1 MAVKRQIVWGVAS
14 LATLY
19 IGVANALGLGELKL
33 DSALNQPLN
42 ATIFLQGGDD
52 IDPSDI
58 RVSLADAAAFRN
70 AGLERPHFLTELRFT
85 PTMENNQLVVR
96 VQSPGPVR
104 EPYLNFLVELRRPN
118 GRLLREYTLLLD
130 PPMYQPPSAPQPRTF
145 PAPASNAVQ
154 QGRSV
159 DTAPRSSAPSDP
171 AAPPAALPDLSPA
184 AGAQQYRTASGDSLW
199 SIASRARP
207 GESVSIEETMLA
219 IRALNPDA
227 FINGDPSRLRV
238 GQLLTL
244 PTAQQLGA
252 SGSTSSAETTPDI
265 AQAEERN
272 AASLIPPRPAS
283 NTASSSAA
291 ELQTGSA
298 SAGDRRSAGPDS
310 SGEPTARLR
319 IEEEQRSEQ
328 VSADAALLA
337 DRLRSLEARFN
348 VMLDELDARDRQIAS
363 LQAELDIL
371 RQAQQAEDDRSDT
384 DSSAAAGPT
393 LSDAQDSD
401 GAVSTAGSDEP
412 QPGAVD
418 AEVLPAVADTPEP
431 AQPIADESQA
441 GAAQEP
447 AEQGFILR
455 WWPALLALLAVLLG
469 LVFFAR
475 KRTDDQDDSDVEDQ
489 VMPAQPTRVAP
500 EAAAP
505 LAAAMAADTATQRPA
520 TVRAA
525 PKPVDPLDGVELYI
539 TYGRFAEARAMLDK
553 AIADQPN
560 RLDLRY
566 KQLRVLAELGESRAF
581 TAQEEQVL
589 AQGGDAGRIEQIKAR
604 FPALFA
610 GTEAGLVE
618 QVDHVEPMLPDETTP
633 GDDEQVDSERAED
646 ITATQLNLNDFTLD
660 PDWDLIEG
668 LTPTAPR
675 KDSES
680 TFGAADERFESSLH
694 EFPEIEELDDEHNEH
709 FPGLRKNDKPRSDDR

>member
-33 DSALNQPLN
+33 DSALNQPLD
-42 ATIFLQGGDD
+42 ATIFLQGGGDV
-52 IDPSDI
+52 DPSDI

-130 PPMYQPPSAPQPRTF
+130 PPLYQPPSAPQPRSF
-145 PAPASNAVQ
+145 PAPAGNPVQ
-154 QGRSV
+154 QGRAV
-159 DTAPRSSAPSDP
+159 DAAPRAP
-171 AAPPAALPDLSPA
+171 AAPRPAAAPAALPDLAPA
-184 AGAQQYRTASGDSLW
+184 AGARQYRTAAGDSLW
-199 SIASRARP
+199 GIASRARP

-227 FINGDPSRLRV
+227 FIDGDPSRLRV
-238 GQLLTL
+238 GQVLTL
-244 PTAQQLGA
+244 PTAEQLGA
-252 SGSTSSAETTPDI
+252 AGEAPVPETASDGSLSQERAAAPLI
-265 AQAEERN
+265 A
-272 AASLIPPRPAS
+272 PRPAATTDS
-283 NTASSSAA
+283 RSGMDA
-291 ELQTGSA
+291 QTGSA
-298 SAGDRRSAGPDS
+298 AAAGSRSEPAVTDA
-310 SGEPTARLR
+310 EPTARLR
-319 IEEEQRSEQ
+319 IEEEQRSER

-363 LQAELDIL
+363 LQAELEIL
-371 RQAQQAEDDRSDT
+371 RQAQQAESDQGEG
-384 DSSAAAGPT
+384 SAASAAGPT
-393 LSDAQDSD
+393 LSDAQDAE
-401 GAVSTAGSDEP
+401 GPVSTTGSEEP
-412 QPGAVD
+412 EPGAVD
-418 AEVLPAVADTPEP
+418 AEVLPAVAEAPEP
-431 AQPIADESQA
+431 AQPADGEGSTVPE
-441 GAAQEP
+441 AQE
-447 AEQGFILR
+447 QGLISR

-475 KRTDDQDDSDVEDQ
+475 KRADDQDDPEEEER

-505 LAAAMAADTATQRPA
+505 LAAAMAADSATQRPTA
-520 TVRAA
+520 VRAA

-553 AIADQPN
+553 AIVEQPN

-581 TAQEEQVL
+581 TAQEQNVL

-610 GTEAGLVE
+610 ATDAGLVE
-618 QVDHVEPMLPDETTP
+618 QVDHVEPMLAEETTP
-633 GDDEQVDSERAED
+633 EADEQAERERAED

-668 LTPTAPR
+668 LTPSAPR
-675 KDSES
+675 KDNE
-680 TFGAADERFESSLH
+680 TAFGAADERFESSLH

-709 FPGLRKNDKPRSDDR
+709 FPGMRRDDKPRSEDR